1 MSIPSIEERVDRV
14 DGEEIFELMV
24 EFDSD
29 IVCDEIA
36 SRIILLRWVNDPRY
50 TRVKHRAVHCIF
62 GIGYVFPMRKLITRN
77 E

>member
-14 DGEEIFELMV
+14 DGEEICELVV

-29 IVCDEIA
+29 IVCDEIV
-36 SRIILLRWVNDPRY
+36 SRIILLKWVNDSRR
-50 TRVKHRAVHCIF
+50 TRVKAHRRTLYLWHWVHFSRAQID
-62 GIGYVFPMRKLITRN
+62 YQ